1 MGGLYMITLQDLEK
15 MRLINPLTVNSDEL
29 TEIGGLE
36 INTELLKEE
45 RIMDY
50 ITQIQ
55 NPYLCK
61 CGNLVIQS
69 EFTETDITL
78 NDRLKQL
85 FRMV

>member
-1 MGGLYMITLQDLEK
+1 MITLQDLEK
-15 MRLINPLTVNSDEL
+15 MRLIDPLTVNQDEL
-29 TEIGGLE
+29 IDIQDVE
-36 INTELLKEE
+36 INNELPKEE
-45 RIMDY
+45 RISDY
-50 ITQIQ
+50 ISQIK

-85 FRMV
+85 FRMA

>member
-1 MGGLYMITLQDLEK
+1 MITLQDLEK
-15 MRLINPLTVNSDEL
+15 MRLVDPLKVNRDEL
-29 TEIGGLE
+29 TDIRDVK
-36 INTELLKEE
+36 INVELPKEE
-45 RIMDY
+45 RILDY
-50 ITQIQ
+50 IRQIK

-69 EFTETDITL
+69 VFVETDITI